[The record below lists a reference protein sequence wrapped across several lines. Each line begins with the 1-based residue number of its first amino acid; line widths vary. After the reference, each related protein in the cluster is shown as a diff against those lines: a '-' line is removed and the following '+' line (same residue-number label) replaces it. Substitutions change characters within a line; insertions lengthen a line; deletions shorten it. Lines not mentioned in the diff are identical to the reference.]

1 MRTLGQTRSVT
12 LLSDIFPTGYF
23 GADNAEIDP
32 GDTVAV
38 FGCGPVGQFAI
49 ASARLMDTGRV
60 FAIDTIPSR
69 LDRARGQG
77 AECIDFNAEDPVQVL
92 RELTG
97 GPDPIVFLDAVGVD
111 TVCPHHGPAAH
122 KAQQQSKQFEEQ
134 VRELALQAKPMGDN
148 WHPGDAPSQARNL
161 TIKMGNCN
169 HRRYIPLLINLM
181 QSGMIDPSKILTQKQ
196 PFSSVIDA

>member
-1 MRTLGQTRSVT
+1 MIEAAFGYGHAYPRPNALSVT
-12 LLSDIFPTGYF
+12 MLSDIFPTGYF

-97 GPDPIVFLDAVGVD
+97 GPDPIV
-111 TVCPHHGPAAH
+111 
-122 KAQQQSKQFEEQ
+122 S
-134 VRELALQAKPMGDN
+134 
-148 WHPGDAPSQARNL
+148 
-161 TIKMGNCN
+161 
-169 HRRYIPLLINLM
+169 LM
-181 QSGMIDPSKILTQKQ
+181 QSVSILSVRITARRRTRRSNNRNSSKSKCASSHSRPNRWATIGTRAMRRPRRGISPSRWAT
-196 PFSSVIDA
+196 VIIAVIFRCLSTLCRAA